1 MAMPNRRLPKHPSGP
16 NRILIAALGLAGGLL
31 LGALTA
37 VVARPP
43 PRYGSSRKFT
53 EIVVTTSTGWPFSS
67 VG

>member
-43 PRYGSSRKFT
+43 PLRLQPEVHRNRRDHFYRLA
-53 EIVVTTSTGWPFSS
+53 VQ
-67 VG
+67 